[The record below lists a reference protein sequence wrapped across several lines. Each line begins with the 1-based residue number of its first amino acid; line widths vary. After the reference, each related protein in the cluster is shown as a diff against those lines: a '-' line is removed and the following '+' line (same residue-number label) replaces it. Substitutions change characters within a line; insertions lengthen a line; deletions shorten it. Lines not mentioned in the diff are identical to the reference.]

1 MKSENSG
8 ISRKLAFIGGDSRI
22 LAAAGTLAAEEN
34 AECAVYGFEKYK
46 TNSENFTRAQTPED
60 AVCGA
65 CAVVLPLPAS
75 KDGLRV
81 FAPYAEKDVYLV
93 SVLSL
98 LAEDQLLLGG
108 KTDIRINEVH
118 RKTFDYYEREE
129 LKIMNAVPT
138 AEGAIAIAMR
148 ELDITLHGARAA
160 VLGFGRVG
168 KALALRLK
176 ALGANVC
183 VCARK
188 KADLALASSLD
199 MESADIS
206 DMKTVLA
213 GADCVFNTVP
223 ERILAES
230 DLRSLRRGVPLIE
243 LASAPGCADKAEAE
257 RAGVNVVPAPAL
269 PGKCAPVTAGR
280 IIKSA
285 ICAILRE
292 EGVL

>member
-8 ISRKLAFIGGDSRI
+8 ISSKIAFIGGDSRM
-22 LAAAGTLAAEEN
+22 LAAAGALAAEEN

-46 TNSENFTRAQTPED
+46 TDSENFTRAQTPED
-60 AVCGA
+60 AVSGA

-98 LAEDQLLLGG
+98 LNEDQLLLGG
-108 KTDIRINEVH
+108 RTDIRINEVH
-118 RKTFDYYEREE
+118 KKTFDYFGREE
-129 LKIMNAVPT
+129 LRIMNAVPT

-148 ELDITLHGARAA
+148 ELDITLHGARTA

-168 KALALRLK
+168 KALALRLR
-176 ALGANVC
+176 ALGAKVC
-183 VCARK
+183 VCARSRS
-188 KADLALASSLD
+188 DLALADSLG
-199 MESADIS
+199 MESADIRE
-206 DMKTVLA
+206 LCA
-213 GADCVFNTVP
+213 ALEGADCVFNTVP
-223 ERILAES
+223 ERILTQKELAS
-230 DLRSLRRGVPLIE
+230 VKRSAPLIE

-257 RAGVNVVPAPAL
+257 RAGVNIIPAPAL

-285 ICAILRE
+285 ICAILKE